1 MSKNFILKFIMVA
14 IVVSVL
20 AALSTSVYV
29 WRATKKVNLEF
40 RINGQDFARVLYELY
55 AWHRNQLPDYKEHSK
70 EEVVRQALGKYDS
83 VAEIARLN
91 ALASKLRKREYPQ
104 ERPPRIGMELKEGSF
119 IRLERWKGDKLSDAE
134 REYYDG
140 VDEFYTIVWEYQRN
154 PLSEATWWAFLAFA
168 SVLTGLAATVA
179 IWRLIFLPIIETMWV
194 ITLRAI
200 SDISNAIR
208 GNTK

>member
-55 AWHRNQLPDYKEHSK
+55 AWHRNQLADYKEHSK